1 MVFGNSSVHFFFMF
15 CRCKKKSF
23 ILIMFVFEV
32 IILDSKYAN
41 APLNIFIAT

>member
-1 MVFGNSSVHFFFMF
+1 MVFGNSSVHFFSSCFVDV
-15 CRCKKKSF
+15 KKSF

-41 APLNIFIAT
+41 APLNIFIAI